1 VRLRANPHWEHAA
14 LCGEQWSEGVT
25 DCNDGVVIENLPKR
39 AVRIAGDDDA
49 RTAIPTR
56 SD

>member
-1 VRLRANPHWEHAA
+1 MRLRANPHWEHAA